1 MFPAAWRPGFP
12 ALLPPFIAVTAVWCS
27 ARRLRHCLVAAPPA
41 AALGAA
47 ARVLV
52 FFSAPWFRSRFFLRS
67 MVEKKKNTRTRN
79 LVEEAERTP
88 SRTADLDAAAAFAT
102 VVAAAAA
109 VAVVAVVASVSGGT
123 MLIRAVQFTHKI
135 FVLWVSKTP
144 LASTKS

>member
-1 MFPAAWRPGFP
+1 MLQLAFSFSSPLHG
-12 ALLPPFIAVTAVWCS
+12 S
-27 ARRLRHCLVAAPPA
+27 
-41 AALGAA
+41 
-47 ARVLV
+47 VLV
-52 FFSAPWFRSRFFLRS
+52 FFFAPWLR
-67 MVEKKKNTRTRN
+67 KKNTRTRN

-109 VAVVAVVASVSGGT
+109 VAVVVVVASVSGGT